1 MTKPTLLGLSLAGF
15 TLLATPGRAG
25 PDAPAASARGINDLA
40 WIAGRWLDTSEGNLS
55 EEVWTAPSG
64 DSMLG
69 MWRYVSAGRARIFEI
84 LTIGPGEAG
93 LELRLR
99 HFDPRLVGREEKQR
113 PVVLP
118 IVHSSAKEEAVFEG
132 PDSTGVGTV
141 RITYRR
147 VGEEALNV
155 TLEKGGSK
163 EEFRFR
169 RGGTP

>member
-1 MTKPTLLGLSLAGF
+1 MTIPRAFRPAAAGLALLAVSGSADQEAVPPTSLA
-15 TLLATPGRAG
+15 
-25 PDAPAASARGINDLA
+25 DLA
-40 WIAGRWLDTSEGNLS
+40 WIAGRWLDTSPGSLS

-69 MWRYVSAGRARIFEI
+69 MWRFVSGGRARIFELLAI
-84 LTIGPGEAG
+84 TTGEGG

-99 HFDPRLVGREEKQR
+99 HFNPQLVGREDKER
-113 PVVLP
+113 PVVLKL
-118 IVHSSAKEEAVFEG
+118 VHRADRGSAFEG
-132 PDSTGVGTV
+132 NEYAGTGRV

-147 VGEEALNV
+147 TDEDGLTV

-169 RGGTP
+169 RGDARTP